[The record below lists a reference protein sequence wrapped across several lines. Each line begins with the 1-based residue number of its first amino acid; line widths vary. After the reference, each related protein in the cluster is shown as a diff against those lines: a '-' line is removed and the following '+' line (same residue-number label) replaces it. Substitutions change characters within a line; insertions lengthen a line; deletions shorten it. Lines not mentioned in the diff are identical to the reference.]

1 MVSPV
6 SNASAAPAPANTS
19 ARARYVVLAMLIL
32 AYTFNFV
39 DRQILGILKEPIK
52 RDLGVSDT
60 QLGLM
65 GGLAFGI
72 LYSTVAVPVAWLA
85 DRASRT
91 WIMTGALAVWSGFTM
106 LCGAAT
112 GFWSL
117 FLARVGVG
125 LGEAGGV
132 APAYSLV
139 SDYFPPSQRARA
151 LAAYSFGI
159 PVGSALGILFGGL
172 IAARV
177 DWRAAFLV
185 VGGAG
190 VMLAPVFKL
199 LVRDPV
205 RGGLDG
211 ATSPAAAPPPRFRA
225 VLRVVGAKPTFW
237 LLALGATSASICGYG
252 LAFWLPSFF
261 MRSLGMTLAQ
271 TSVYYGLIT
280 LIGGIGGVWL
290 GGVLSDRFGGVNK
303 AAYPLT
309 PALCFLLSVP
319 FFYAAMNSPSPAWAF
334 VLFLVPQ
341 ALSLSWFG
349 PVVSAIQHMVP
360 APMRSTA
367 NALYLLVNS
376 LLGTG
381 IGYWIFGFL
390 SDRLA
395 PTYGAESMR
404 YALYYGLAFYPV
416 AALLLYGASR
426 RIGRDWVEAPAQP
439 A

>member
-1 MVSPV
+1 MASPF
-6 SNASAAPAPANTS
+6 AAPSPTPPATATPS
-19 ARARYVVLAMLIL
+19 RSRYLVLAMLIA
-32 AYTFNFV
+32 AYACNLL

-52 RDLGVSDT
+52 RDLGLTDT

-65 GGLAFGI
+65 GGLAFGM

-85 DRASRT
+85 DRMSRS
-91 WIMTGALAVWSGFTM
+91 WIMTVALALWSAFTM
-106 LCGAAT
+106 LCGAAS

-139 SDYFPPSQRARA
+139 SDYFPREQRARA
-151 LAAYSFGI
+151 LAAYSFGV
-159 PVGSALGILFGGL
+159 PVGSAMGILFGGL
-172 IAARV
+172 IAAAVSWRV
-177 DWRAAFLV
+177 AFVV

-190 VMLAPVFKL
+190 VLLAPLFKL
-199 LVRDPV
+199 VVRDPV
-205 RGGLDG
+205 RGGLD
-211 ATSPAAAPPPRFRA
+211 ARADTPAPPPAGVRD
-225 VLRVVGAKPTFW
+225 VLRVVGPKPTFW

-261 MRSLGMTLAQ
+261 MRSMGMSLAG
-271 TSVYYGLIT
+271 TSWFYGSIT
-280 LIGGIGGVWL
+280 LVGGMAGIWL
-290 GGVLSDRFGGVNK
+290 GGALSDRFGGTNK

-309 PALCFLLSVP
+309 PAVCFVLSLP
-319 FFYAAMNSPSPAWAF
+319 CFYAAMNSRSPVWAW
-334 VLFLVPQ
+334 VLFVVPQ
-341 ALSLSWFG
+341 ALTLSWFG
-349 PVVSAIQHMVP
+349 PIVSAIQHLVP
-360 APMRSTA
+360 AHMRSTA

-381 IGYWIFGFL
+381 VGYWIFGFL

-404 YALYYGLAFYPV
+404 YALYYGLGFYPL

-426 RIGRDWVEAPAQP
+426 RIGRDWVEVPG
-439 A
+439 

>member
-1 MVSPV
+1 MEPSVSP
-6 SNASAAPAPANTS
+6 AAPS
-19 ARARYVVLAMLIL
+19 SRYRYVVLAMLIL

-52 RDLGVSDT
+52 RELALSDT

-91 WIMTGALAVWSGFTM
+91 WIMTVALAVWSGFTM

-139 SDYFPPSQRARA
+139 SDYFPKAQRARA

-159 PVGSALGILFGGL
+159 PVGSAMGILFGGL

-190 VMLAPVFKL
+190 VLLAPVFKL
-199 LVRDPV
+199 LVKDPV

-211 ATSPAAAPPPRFRA
+211 PAGAVDAPAPSFRE
-225 VLRVVGAKPTFW
+225 VLKTVGRKPTFW

-280 LIGGIGGVWL
+280 LIGGIGGVWF
-290 GGVLSDRFGGVNK
+290 GGVLSDRFGGANK

-309 PALCFLLSVP
+309 PALCFVLSVP

-381 IGYWIFGFL
+381 VGYWVFGFL

-404 YALYYGLAFYPV
+404 YALYWGLGFYPL

-426 RIGRDWVEAPAQP
+426 RIGRDWVEAPAP
-439 A
+439 EG